1 MPFTQKTD
9 FARAFLYAYILPYE
23 NDFVNGNQI
32 NITSRFSNP
41 QNAALLLNTASPPP
55 IARHKIQR
63 SKADFKTRKKLNYFS
78 KNP

>member
-41 QNAALLLNTASPPP
+41 QNAALLLNTASPPRLRGIKYNVP
-55 IARHKIQR
+55 KQI
-63 SKADFKTRKKLNYFS
+63 SKHEKS
-78 KNP
+78 